1 MSMVGFPLLLIP
13 VAIYNIIA
21 FLMPGVPLTEQAEPL
36 FKVMLVSGVEWP
48 VTLRDMLLALGI
60 LMLMFEVI
68 KGARPGAKYLM
79 DHLLSL
85 IVFGAAAAEFVLW
98 PRFGTSTYFLLTL
111 LALVDFLSGIA
122 LRTRRS
128 ALAASAPAVSRK
140 SARKSETPV
149 AEPQFEPAPAPIP
162 APTPAP
168 TACTGSRSCTRSHDS
183 GAARSLSRRI
193 CIAGSPR
200 TGRRKFGV
208 GFECRVRRQHQL
220 AGSAVS
226 RSAAGHQRA
235 AVAGRAALIC
245 DFNQTICR
253 SRRPVPT
260 IGMPVRGIG
269 GVGVGSRGAP
279 QAARLRDLLDGRNQM
294 GDENRAGAGQRTAAR
309 PLRGRDH
316 RYQCRAGGASV
327 LGDAVVRHLSHLIV
341 IQHRKLDSEYLSRSG
356 TFVPSSSFLRKGCAK
371 MRRRRGRGR
380 QRTCRCQP
388 ISFHAID
395 CNGFRIINGSAAQ

>member
-21 FLMPGVPLTEQAEPL
+21 FLMPGVSLTEQAEPL

-48 VTLRDMLLALGI
+48 VTLRDMLLALGV

-140 SARKSETPV
+140 SARKSEKIETPV
-149 AEPQFEPAPAPIP
+149 AEPQFEPTPAPIP

-168 TACTGSRSCTRSHDS
+168 APV
-183 GAARSLSRRI
+183 AAPAATTSVPAAASVAESVLLDHPTPAAAS
-193 CIAGSPR
+193 
-200 TGRRKFGV
+200 
-208 GFECRVRRQHQL
+208 
-220 AGSAVS
+220 SAS
-226 RSAAGHQRA
+226 ASSAASA
-235 AVAGRAALIC
+235 AS
-245 DFNQTICR
+245 T
-253 SRRPVPT
+253 SSP
-260 IGMPVRGIG
+260 
-269 GVGVGSRGAP
+269 
-279 QAARLRDLLDGRNQM
+279 
-294 GDENRAGAGQRTAAR
+294 E
-309 PLRGRDH
+309 
-316 RYQCRAGGASV
+316 
-327 LGDAVVRHLSHLIV
+327 
-341 IQHRKLDSEYLSRSG
+341 
-356 TFVPSSSFLRKGCAK
+356 VPSPGL
-371 MRRRRGRGR
+371 
-380 QRTCRCQP
+380 QP
-388 ISFHAID
+388 
-395 CNGFRIINGSAAQ
+395 GTSALPSPDAPR